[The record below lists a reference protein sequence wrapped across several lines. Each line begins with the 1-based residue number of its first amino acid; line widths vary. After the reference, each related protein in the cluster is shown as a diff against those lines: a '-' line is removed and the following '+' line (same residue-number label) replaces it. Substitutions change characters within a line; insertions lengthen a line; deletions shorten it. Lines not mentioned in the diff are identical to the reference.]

1 MALFMPLFATG
12 GIGAFD
18 FWWWMTAN
26 ATLLTGLVVVM
37 DGSWREAVR
46 KDLRDGILFK
56 IGLGLASAALLYAVF
71 FVGNLLARWMFAFA
85 APGIDA
91 VYGLKDGSSLLRV
104 GLLIGLLIGPAEEWF
119 WRGFLQRRLALRHGP
134 WTGLAISTALYT
146 GMHVT
151 SLNPMLVLAA
161 GICGLFWGLI
171 YMRYRSL
178 LMVTL
183 SHLVWDLAVFVF
195 FPYS

>member
-18 FWWWMTAN
+18 FWWWMSAN
-26 ATLLTGLVVVM
+26 AALLTGLVVVL
-37 DGSWREAVR
+37 DSSWREAVR

-134 WTGLAISTALYT
+134 WAGLAIATVLYT

>member
-1 MALFMPLFATG
+1 MGRGCPDYLVARLSKRLSPALTWGLACLAMALFMPLFATG

-18 FWWWMTAN
+18 FWWWMAAN
-26 ATLLTGLVVVM
+26 AALLTGLVVVL

-46 KDLRDGILFK
+46 KDLNDGILFK

-91 VYGLKDGSSLLRV
+91 VYGLKEGASLLRV

-119 WRGFLQRRLALRHGP
+119 WRGFLFF
-134 WTGLAISTALYT
+134 S
-146 GMHVT
+146 VNT
-151 SLNPMLVLAA
+151 SN
-161 GICGLFWGLI
+161 
-171 YMRYRSL
+171 
-178 LMVTL
+178 
-183 SHLVWDLAVFVF
+183 
-195 FPYS
+195 